1 MKATSLFGGVQVFN
15 ILFGIIRSKIIAVL
29 LGPAGMGI
37 AGLLNSS
44 TGMIGSITNFGL
56 STSAVKNVAEANATG
71 NNQRIATVISVIG
84 RLVWITGILGTL
96 ITFVLAQALSKLAF
110 GNPDYTVAFRWVSII
125 LLLGQL
131 SAGKMVVLQGMRKLQ
146 YLAKANMAASVIG
159 LLVSIPIYYKL
170 GVKGIVPAI
179 IITSIIG
186 LAIVYF
192 YSSKIAIE
200 KTAVTTAVLKTEG
213 AGMLRMGFL
222 LSLSG
227 LIGLGAAYLLGVFI
241 SRQGGVEQVGLYN
254 AGFAI
259 INTYVGLIFAAMAT
273 DYYPRLSAVSNNNKK
288 AAELIN
294 QQAEIGI
301 LILAPVLILFMVF
314 INTAVL
320 ILYSSKF
327 VAINGMIQLV
337 ALGLFLKAVTWAMGF
352 MMLAK
357 GNSKVFFY
365 SELVANIY
373 TLALNMLFYKFFG
386 LNGIGISFLV
396 CYSLGVLQTYAIIHW
411 KYEFLFEPA
420 FYKIFL
426 IQFLLAVTCF
436 VLVKYT
442 EGTLKYMITFPVI
455 IAASVFSL
463 HELNKKLDIVS
474 LVRSKFK
481 NKK

>member
-96 ITFVLAQALSKLAF
+96 ITFVLAQVLSKLAF

-259 INTYVGLIFAAMAT
+259 INT
-273 DYYPRLSAVSNNNKK
+273 
-288 AAELIN
+288 
-294 QQAEIGI
+294 
-301 LILAPVLILFMVF
+301 
-314 INTAVL
+314 
-320 ILYSSKF
+320 
-327 VAINGMIQLV
+327 
-337 ALGLFLKAVTWAMGF
+337 
-352 MMLAK
+352 
-357 GNSKVFFY
+357 
-365 SELVANIY
+365 
-373 TLALNMLFYKFFG
+373 
-386 LNGIGISFLV
+386 
-396 CYSLGVLQTYAIIHW
+396 
-411 KYEFLFEPA
+411 
-420 FYKIFL
+420 
-426 IQFLLAVTCF
+426 
-436 VLVKYT
+436 
-442 EGTLKYMITFPVI
+442 
-455 IAASVFSL
+455 
-463 HELNKKLDIVS
+463 
-474 LVRSKFK
+474 
-481 NKK
+481 